1 MFLLGGGE
9 NRRTSLC
16 KLSYLPLPLHE
27 LLFFDYKEPNIHGN
41 HFKIQLQILGLGL
54 VLQVALQH
62 MILLSQYPGL
72 TGWNI
77 IRLNQN
83 GQDFDFYIVPL
94 PGRVLTWQ
102 TGTRSFIY

>member
-54 VLQVALQH
+54 VLPSFTSCFATH
-62 MILLSQYPGL
+62 GF
-72 TGWNI
+72 I
-77 IRLNQN
+77 IAIPWLDWVEYN
-83 GQDFDFYIVPL
+83 
-94 PGRVLTWQ
+94 
-102 TGTRSFIY
+102 